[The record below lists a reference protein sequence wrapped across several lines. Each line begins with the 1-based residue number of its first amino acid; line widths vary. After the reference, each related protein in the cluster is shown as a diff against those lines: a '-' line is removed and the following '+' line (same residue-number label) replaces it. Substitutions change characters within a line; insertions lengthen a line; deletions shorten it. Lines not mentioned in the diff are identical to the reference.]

1 LWHAGQGSARI
12 GRIVTGLPRP
22 VVGALLTALLLS
34 SCAPAEVEPPPPRGP
49 SAPTLDDDNPQL
61 LIDFDEGFTR
71 AGPGPAATGQQV
83 RMVTSGAGRLT
94 GSPDP
99 SGGVAAQFPTVEAA
113 DEGNLAALV
122 VSDEDRDLV
131 PGDEK
136 FIFGM
141 DVMLPTQARRTEKDD
156 GDNLMQRGL
165 FGSGGQYK
173 LQLDD
178 GRPSCRAVGK
188 LGEAFVQLREVLEP
202 GQWYRLRCEKV
213 QQRLSIFVAELP
225 MSTGTEWD
233 SASAWSLMGTVGTVA
248 PLSVGA
254 KVNVRGGLVLGSPDQ
269 FNGVLD
275 NVMVQIDGLDGS

>member
-1 LWHAGQGSARI
+1 MT
-12 GRIVTGLPRP
+12 GRPWP
-22 VVGALLTALLLS
+22 VVGALLTGLLLS
-34 SCAPAEVEPPPPRGP
+34 ACGPAEVEPPPPRGP
-49 SAPTLDDDNPQL
+49 SAPTLDDDGPQL
-61 LIDFDEGFTR
+61 LIGFDEGLTR

-83 RMVTSGAGRLT
+83 SMVTTGAGRLT

-99 SGGVAAQFPTVEAA
+99 QGGVAAQFPTVEAA
-113 DEGNLAALV
+113 DGGNLAALL
-122 VSDEDRDLV
+122 VSDEERDLV
-131 PGDEK
+131 PGDES
-136 FIFGM
+136 FTFGM
-141 DVMLPTQARRTEKDD
+141 DVMLPTQARRTERDD

-178 GRPSCRAVGK
+178 GRPSCRVVGK

-213 QQRLSIFVAELP
+213 HQRLSIFVAELP

-233 SASAWSLMGTVGTVA
+233 SASAWSLTGTVGTIA

-254 KVNVRGGLVLGSPDQ
+254 KVNIRGGLVVDSPDQ
-269 FNGVLD
+269 FNGILD